1 MTIVESLKTLAATM
15 KGSGTATFKGW
26 ATAADIPGETVSDV
40 VEWITANWAA
50 IKAEIKK

>member
-1 MTIVESLKTLAATM
+1 MTIVESLKTLAATR
-15 KGSGTATFKGW
+15 KGSG
-26 ATAADIPGETVSDV
+26 TAADIPGETVSDV